1 MNKEEILARS
11 RNENKGMDIMELQSL
26 EKASRIAAQVGMLLC
41 CFVAVMEVAVTGQV
55 SMESWLIYFGILST
69 LFLIKYRLMKELIL
83 RNRLK
88 QARTAMHLSQTQ
100 LAELVGVSRNTISSI
115 ETGQFNPTAKLAL
128 ILCIALEQ
136 KFEDLFYFDEA

>member
-1 MNKEEILARS
+1 
-11 RNENKGMDIMELQSL
+11 
-26 EKASRIAAQVGMLLC
+26 MLLC

-69 LFLIKYRLMKELIL
+69 LFLIKYRLMKKRHELFLSIFYTAL
-83 RNRLK
+83 FLMFLVLFLWSCY
-88 QARTAMHLSQTQ
+88 AEGRTDSTQPAEAGPYRYALSQTQ

>member
-11 RNENKGMDIMELQSL
+11 RNENKGMDIIELQSL

-69 LFLIKYRLMKELIL
+69 LFLMKYRLMKKRQQLFLSIFY
-83 RNRLK
+83 
-88 QARTAMHLSQTQ
+88 TALFLMF
-100 LAELVGVSRNTISSI
+100 LVL
-115 ETGQFNPTAKLAL
+115 FLWKL
-128 ILCIALEQ
+128 LC
-136 KFEDLFYFDEA
+136 